1 MENGLD
7 GENGVLVRYRVAGE
21 FRLEPVLV
29 TIQLHKMGAKNA
41 TLMVLWQKKLALVM
55 KRTAQQKIH
64 VIFYKLHSKADNI
77 EFPLLV

>member
-41 TLMVLWQKKLALVM
+41 TMMVRL
-55 KRTAQQKIH
+55 
-64 VIFYKLHSKADNI
+64 
-77 EFPLLV
+77 